1 MRTGERIKLVCAEIR
16 RLGGVI
22 ERQRQGR
29 HMVIYW
35 ALGPHKFV
43 SVVPVNGSEGPHA
56 LQNSIAD
63 VRRGSNQTLGTR
75 PATSQK
81 GGLRP

>member
-1 MRTGERIKLVCAEIR
+1 
-16 RLGGVI
+16 
-22 ERQRQGR
+22 
-29 HMVIYW
+29 MVIYW

-63 VRRGSNQTLGTR
+63 VRRLVVQIKRLVPDQQRLKRADSGR
-75 PATSQK
+75 
-81 GGLRP
+81 